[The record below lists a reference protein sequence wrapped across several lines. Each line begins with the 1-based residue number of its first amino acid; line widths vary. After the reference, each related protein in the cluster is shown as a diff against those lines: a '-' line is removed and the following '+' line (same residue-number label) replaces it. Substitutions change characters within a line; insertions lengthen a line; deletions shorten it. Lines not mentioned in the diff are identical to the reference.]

1 MGEAPGVGESL
12 RTRLFRAAMNLY
24 PAYRGT
30 GGRVVRISA
39 DWREVLVK
47 LPLGWRT
54 RNYMGT
60 IFGGS
65 IYAAVDPFYAL
76 MLMKNLGEEEY
87 VVWDKAAS
95 IRFRRPGRET
105 LYARFALGEEE
116 IEEIRAATAGGG
128 PSDRR
133 YTVNLRTAAGEVCA
147 VVEKVVY
154 VRRKA
159 PQREREVG

>member
-1 MGEAPGVGESL
+1 MGKAPAVGESL

-39 DWREVLVK
+39 DWREVLVR
-47 LPLGWRT
+47 LPLSWRT
-54 RNYMGT
+54 RNYVGT

-65 IYAAVDPFYAL
+65 IFAAVDPFYAL
-76 MLMKNLGEEEY
+76 MLMKNLGDGYE
-87 VVWDKAAS
+87 VWDKAAS
-95 IRFRRPGRET
+95 VRFRRPGRQT
-105 LYARFALGEEE
+105 LYARFVLGEEE
-116 IEEIRAATAGGG
+116 IEAVRAATVGGD

-133 YTVNLRTAAGEVCA
+133 YTVELKTAAGEVCA

-159 PQREREVG
+159 PQGQREVG